1 MFKKNKITPYFFILL
16 TVSVLSFLIINNNF
30 EISIIKNLF
39 LSKQSKLI
47 EKEVIIKKSYLPD
60 YVKGIYLTAYSAG
73 DDEFRAHIIDKIKD
87 SRINTVIID
96 IKDYSGYILYDS
108 QIPAVQDI
116 KAKNNRIPNL
126 QKTLAEFHELD
137 IYIIA
142 RQTVFQDPAL
152 AKMRPDLAI
161 QTYAGNTW
169 YDNAGLAW
177 VDPGKE
183 EVWEYC

>member
-47 EKEVIIKKSYLPD
+47 EKDVLIKKSYLPD

-116 KAKNNRIPNL
+116 KAKNNLTQLRL
-126 QKTLAEFHELD
+126 K
-137 IYIIA
+137 
-142 RQTVFQDPAL
+142 R
-152 AKMRPDLAI
+152 
-161 QTYAGNTW
+161 
-169 YDNAGLAW
+169 
-177 VDPGKE
+177 
-183 EVWEYC
+183 